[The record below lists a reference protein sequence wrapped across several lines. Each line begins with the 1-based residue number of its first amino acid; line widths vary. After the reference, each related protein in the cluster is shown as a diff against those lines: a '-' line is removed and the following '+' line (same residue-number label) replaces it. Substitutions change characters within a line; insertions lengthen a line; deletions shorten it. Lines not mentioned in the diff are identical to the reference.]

1 MAIRINSDNPSLTAQ
16 TRHLMFNQ
24 ILEVTLPVFG
34 IAALGYLYG
43 RLNGSDMDSA
53 NTINMNLFVPALLFY
68 VLSEKIP
75 DSPEW
80 QSIAWG
86 TTIIVIGSG
95 LLAWPVARLLKIPTR
110 VLLPSMMFNNSG
122 NLGLPLAALAFG
134 KVVVSTSLHFSLGI
148 WLVSGHLHPM
158 RLAKNPVFL
167 STLAGI
173 LAYLL
178 DWHLPAMLMP
188 GLEMLSQVAI
198 PLMLVAL
205 GMRLNHV
212 DFSHWKAGL
221 IGALLRPATGILSAW
236 LAILWLQPSE
246 VMGKILL
253 LFSILPP
260 AVMNFLLAERYRQ
273 SPDQVAS
280 MVAFGNLASLIII
293 PLSLAFIL

>member
-1 MAIRINSDNPSLTAQ
+1 
-16 TRHLMFNQ
+16 MFSQ

-53 NTINMNLFVPALLFY
+53 NRINMNLFVPALLFY

-75 DSPEW
+75 DSQAW
-80 QSIAWG
+80 QVVAWG
-86 TTIIVIGSG
+86 TAIIVLGSG
-95 LLAWPVARLLKIPTR
+95 LLAWPLTRLLGLPAR
-110 VLLPSMMFNNSG
+110 ALLPSMMFNNSG

-134 KVVVSTSLHFSLGI
+134 RELLPFSVVAFVVSTSLHFSLGI
-148 WLVSGHLHPM
+148 WLVSGHLHPL
-158 RLAKNPVFL
+158 RLLKNPVFL
-167 STLAGI
+167 ATLAGI
-173 LAYLL
+173 LAYATG
-178 DWHLPAMLMP
+178 WHVPAIAMP

-205 GMRLNHV
+205 GVRLNHI

-221 IGALLRPATGILSAW
+221 TGALLCPATGILSAW
-236 LAILWLQPSE
+236 LAIAWLQPSE
-246 VMGKILL
+246 EMRRILL
-253 LFSILPP
+253 LFSVLPP

-280 MVAFGNLASLIII
+280 MVAFGNLASLIVI
-293 PLSLAFIL
+293 PLALAFIL

>member
-1 MAIRINSDNPSLTAQ
+1 
-16 TRHLMFNQ
+16 MFSQ

-43 RLNGSDMDSA
+43 RINGSDMDSA
-53 NTINMNLFVPALLFY
+53 NRINMNLFVPALLFY
-68 VLSEKIP
+68 VLSEKVP

-80 QSIAWG
+80 QSVAWG
-86 TTIIVIGSG
+86 AAIIVIGSG
-95 LLAWPVARLLKIPTR
+95 LLAWPVALLLKIPNR

-134 KVVVSTSLHFSLGI
+134 EELLPFSVVAFVVSTSLHFSLGI
-148 WLVSGHLHPM
+148 WLVSGHLHPI
-158 RLAKNPVFL
+158 RLLKNPVFL
-167 STLAGI
+167 ATLAGI
-173 LAYLL
+173 LAYMTN
-178 DWHLPAMLMP
+178 WHTPHILMP

-205 GMRLNHV
+205 GVRLIHV
-212 DFSHWKAGL
+212 DITHWRAGL
-221 IGALLRPATGILSAW
+221 VGALLCPASGLFCAW

-246 VMGKILL
+246 AIQRILL

-273 SPDQVAS
+273 SPNQVAS
-280 MVAFGNLASLIII
+280 MVAFGNLASLVVI
-293 PLSLAFIL
+293 PFSLAFIL

>member
-1 MAIRINSDNPSLTAQ
+1 
-16 TRHLMFNQ
+16 MFSQ

-43 RLNGSDMDSA
+43 RINGSDMDTA
-53 NTINMNLFVPALLFY
+53 NRVNMNLFVPALLFY

-80 QSIAWG
+80 QSVAWG
-86 TTIIVIGSG
+86 TAIIVVGSG
-95 LLAWPVARLLKIPTR
+95 LLAWPVALLLKIPNR

-134 KVVVSTSLHFSLGI
+134 EELLPFSLVAFVVSTSLHFSLGI
-148 WLVSGHLHPM
+148 WLVSGHLHPKLLL
-158 RLAKNPVFL
+158 RNPVTL
-167 STLAGI
+167 ATLAGI
-173 LAYLL
+173 LAYAT
-178 DWHLPAMLMP
+178 DWHTPQIIMP
-188 GLEMLSQVAI
+188 GLEILSQVAI

-205 GMRLNHV
+205 GVRLIHI
-212 DFSHWKAGL
+212 DISHWKAGL
-221 IGALLRPATGILSAW
+221 VGSLLCPATGLLSAW

-246 VMGKILL
+246 SMQRILL
-253 LFSILPP
+253 LFAILPP

-280 MVAFGNLASLIII
+280 MVAFGNLASLLVI
-293 PLSLAFIL
+293 PVSLAFIL

>member
-1 MAIRINSDNPSLTAQ
+1 
-16 TRHLMFNQ
+16 MFSQ

-34 IAALGYLYG
+34 IAGLGYLYG
-43 RLNGSDMDSA
+43 RINGSDMDSA

-86 TTIIVIGSG
+86 TAIIVIGSG
-95 LLAWPVARLLKIPTR
+95 LLAWPVARLLKIPER

-134 KVVVSTSLHFSLGI
+134 KELLPFSVVAFVVSTSLHFSLGI

-158 RLAKNPVFL
+158 RLMKNPVTL
-167 STLAGI
+167 ATLAGI
-173 LAYLL
+173 IAYAMN
-178 DWHLPAMLMP
+178 WHVPAMLMP

-221 IGALLRPATGILSAW
+221 IGALLCPATGILSAW
-236 LAILWLQPSE
+236 LAILWLQPSAE
-246 VMGKILL
+246 MGKILL

-280 MVAFGNLASLIII
+280 MVAFGNLASLIVI
-293 PLSLAFIL
+293 PLCLAFIL

>member
-1 MAIRINSDNPSLTAQ
+1 
-16 TRHLMFNQ
+16 MFSQ
-24 ILEVTLPVFG
+24 ILQVTLPVFG

-43 RLNGSDMDSA
+43 RLNGSDMESA
-53 NTINMNLFVPALLFY
+53 NNINMNLFVPALLFY

-86 TTIIVIGSG
+86 TAIIVIGSG
-95 LLAWPVARLLKIPTR
+95 LLAWPVARLLKIPER

-134 KVVVSTSLHFSLGI
+134 KELLPFSVVAFVVSTSLHFSLGI

-173 LAYLL
+173 LAYVT
-178 DWHLPAMLMP
+178 DWHVPPMVMP

-221 IGALLRPATGILSAW
+221 IGALLCPTSGVLSAW
-236 LAILWLQPSE
+236 LAIIWLHPSE
-246 VMGKILL
+246 EMNKILL

-280 MVAFGNLASLIII
+280 MVAFGNLASLIVI
-293 PLSLAFIL
+293 PVSLAFIL